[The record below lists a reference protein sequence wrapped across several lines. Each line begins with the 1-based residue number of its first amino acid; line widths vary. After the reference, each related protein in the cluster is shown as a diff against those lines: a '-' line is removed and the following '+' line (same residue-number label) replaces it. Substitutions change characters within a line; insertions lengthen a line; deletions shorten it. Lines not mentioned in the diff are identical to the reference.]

1 MRYNFGVGMFE
12 LGDFSDTEPAH
23 FRETPMNTTIPNKLA
38 LRGADDLSCG
48 SGARLVHGLSST
60 VYLKS
65 IPVGLTHDLAGAC
78 VGRHAEPRKSA

>member
-48 SGARLVHGLSST
+48 SGARLAPQQTFLLGGASLSF
-60 VYLKS
+60 VDGPLHL
-65 IPVGLTHDLAGAC
+65 GG
-78 VGRHAEPRKSA
+78 